1 MPQAASVN
9 NDYANGLRQ
18 TGQKIHWAKINNDRI
33 RGSTLIFIIFA
44 RSAAG

>member
-18 TGQKIHWAKINNDRI
+18 TGQKLHRRKTSSDGMG
-33 RGSTLIFIIFA
+33 GSTLIFIILPQ
-44 RSAAG
+44 SPVG